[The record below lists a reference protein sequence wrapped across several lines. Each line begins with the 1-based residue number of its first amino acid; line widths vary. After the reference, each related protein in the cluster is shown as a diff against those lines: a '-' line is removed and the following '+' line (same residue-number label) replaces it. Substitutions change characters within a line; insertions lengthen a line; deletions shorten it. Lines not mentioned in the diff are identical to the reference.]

1 MHHES
6 EILGEGGKPM
16 RKHRITAV
24 MAAMFCMI
32 LMAGCGNSKAVQ
44 EQQMTLRSQGM
55 EQAKEGDYEAAV
67 ASYDE
72 ALGLSDMY
80 VGNLEMDIAAYK
92 ASALYAEG
100 NTEDAI
106 AACSAVLD
114 VKKSQEMYL
123 TRGLLY
129 RAAENREAANADFAS
144 AMGMT
149 SKKDKIMLGRLSY
162 YMEDYTNAKSYLET
176 AVKEGNTEGIY
187 WQAQLYNEMGNPE
200 YAITL
205 YQNYLN
211 SGNVK
216 HQDAYEKVASW
227 QLDNQDYD
235 GAASTLEAGISMG
248 NGGCLQKLLASE
260 IAVYEYKGDFTTAF
274 QKMETYLES
283 YPDDG
288 DAQREYTFLKTR
300 SEDGQSGEDTE
311 EETAEESTEE

>member
-106 AACSAVLD
+106 AVCSAVLD

-162 YMEDYTNAKSYLET
+162 YMEDYTNAKSYLEAT
-176 AVKEGNTEGIY
+176 
-187 WQAQLYNEMGNPE
+187 
-200 YAITL
+200 ITL
-205 YQNYLN
+205 YQNYLD

-260 IAVYEYKGDFTTAF
+260 IAVYEYKGDFTTAL

>member
-1 MHHES
+1 M
-6 EILGEGGKPM
+6 L
-16 RKHRITAV
+16 AV
-24 MAAMFCMI
+24 TVLCMGLLI
-32 LMAGCGNSKAVQ
+32 GCGTDKKTE
-44 EQQMTLRSQGM
+44 EQQLALRTQGM
-55 EQAKEGDYEAAV
+55 EQAREGSYEDAI
-67 ASYDE
+67 ASYNE
-72 ALGLSDMY
+72 ALELADMHA
-80 VGNLEMDIAAYK
+80 GSLELDIAAYK
-92 ASALYAEG
+92 ASAQYYAG

-106 AACSAVLD
+106 ATCSAILD
-114 VKKSQEMYL
+114 LKESAEIYT

-129 RAAENREAANADFAS
+129 REAGNAEAAKADFTK
-144 AMGMT
+144 AMSLT
-149 SKKDKIMLGRLSY
+149 SKKNKVMLGRLSY

-260 IAVYEYKGDFTTAF
+260 IAVYEYKGDFTTAL

>member
-1 MHHES
+1 MRSVELGKLSADIRPDLSKNNPRNS
-6 EILGEGGKPM
+6 EGAFFTLKNGDILFAYSKFKGK
-16 RKHRITAV
+16 
-24 MAAMFCMI
+24 
-32 LMAGCGNSKAVQ
+32 S
-44 EQQMTLRSQGM
+44 
-55 EQAKEGDYEAAV
+55 
-67 ASYDE
+67 
-72 ALGLSDMY
+72 
-80 VGNLEMDIAAYK
+80 
-92 ASALYAEG
+92 
-100 NTEDAI
+100 
-106 AACSAVLD
+106 
-114 VKKSQEMYL
+114 
-123 TRGLLY
+123 
-129 RAAENREAANADFAS
+129 NADFAS

-205 YQNYLN
+205 YQNYLD

-260 IAVYEYKGDFTTAF
+260 IAVYEYKGDFTTAL